1 MMLKKQRR
9 INMKSNRIKFF
20 TDSALYLTFSTL
32 FFTGLLLY
40 TVIPSGKSQNA
51 FFLGLSRHGW
61 KDIHFFFAA
70 LFVIVLCFHLFLN
83 FSIIKAMI
91 KNQLN
96 NRLGFITALA
106 LGFIPLTIISLIIKL
121 VF

>member
-1 MMLKKQRR
+1 
-9 INMKSNRIKFF
+9 MKSNRIKFF
-20 TDSALYLTFSTL
+20 IDSALYLTFSTL